1 MYSNKMFLEKFPYN
15 ISIKSPKFPD
25 SIPAFIEVS
34 QGSRMKYE
42 WSHKKKALELDRV
55 LHSAVFY
62 PHNYG
67 FIPQTLCDD
76 GDPLDVLVICNGP
89 LIPGSFVNV
98 RPLCYML
105 MEDEKGND
113 EKLLAVA
120 EKDPTNNHIQSM
132 EDIPKHTLDEITQF
146 FESYKTLEKEKWVKV
161 GGWCNKKDAHD
172 LIKKT
177 NEKYITEKKLSSDS
191 LVSLDNQND

>member
-1 MYSNKMFLEKFPYN
+1 MYLEKFPY
-15 ISIKSPKFPD
+15 SVPIKSKKYPE

-42 WSHKKKALELDRV
+42 WSHKKKSLELDRV

-76 GDPLDVLVICNGP
+76 GDPLDVLVICEGS
-89 LIPGSFVNV
+89 LIPGCFVNI
-98 RPLCYML
+98 RPICYMI
-105 MEDEKGND
+105 MEDEKGKD

-120 EKDPTNNHIQSM
+120 EKDPHYSHINNM
-132 EDIPKHTLDEITQF
+132 DDIPVHILKEISQF
-146 FESYKTLEKEKWVKV
+146 FETYKKLEKDKWVKV
-161 GGWCNKKDAHD
+161 GGWKNKDDAIELINKTHD
-172 LIKKT
+172 FYML
-177 NEKYITEKKLSSDS
+177 EKKKSSDS
-191 LVSLDNQND
+191 LISMDDEN